1 MVASNVPG
9 FILTVYQKLPCKFIY
24 VRCKDRSV
32 VVVSRYAPA
41 PQRALIIYVA
51 LTTQNRNSPY
61 EVMLANP
68 GFFKLDSTANVQGLA
83 SLPKVRLERRVG
95 ELPDDIM
102 HKIKRA
108 ITFALD
114 L

>member
-1 MVASNVPG
+1 
-9 FILTVYQKLPCKFIY
+9 
-24 VRCKDRSV
+24 
-32 VVVSRYAPA
+32 
-41 PQRALIIYVA
+41 
-51 LTTQNRNSPY
+51 
-61 EVMLANP
+61 MLANP
-68 GFFKLDSTANVQGLA
+68 GFLKLDSTANVQGLA